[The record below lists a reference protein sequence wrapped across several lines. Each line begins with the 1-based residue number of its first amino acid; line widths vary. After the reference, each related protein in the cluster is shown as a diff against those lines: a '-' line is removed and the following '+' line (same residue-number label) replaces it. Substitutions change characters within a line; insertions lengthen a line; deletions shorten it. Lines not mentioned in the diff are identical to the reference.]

1 MLIFFND
8 FLKMGEKM
16 LESSIIGKSIEEIDT
31 PALLI
36 DLDVMEKNLMTMAD
50 FYSRTPGAALRP
62 HQKGHRLPLVG
73 RKQIDAGASGVSIT
87 ALGLAEYYV
96 SCGIENILITNEV
109 AGTNKMRRVC
119 TLSTLADVTVGVDNI
134 ENATHLGTIAREHN
148 TTVNVGVELYMGTGT
163 CGVQIAEALPFIR
176 ELTTIDHLNFNGL
189 WWHQGSL
196 ADILGWEE
204 RKEAHFKTLDD
215 VAILK
220 DSLEDAGIDVPMVS
234 GGFTCT
240 WDITPLHPHLKE
252 VEVQAGSY
260 VFSDWC
266 SHESEGL
273 DIFDFA
279 LTVLSRCISRP
290 KPDEALLDAG
300 MNACSDE
307 HTDSYRNVVG
317 FKVKGMDG
325 ISLVK
330 QREELSM
337 IKFKS
342 PNTEIRVGDTVEL
355 IPPHSDTTAKLHDTY
370 YCVRRGVVEVVW
382 PNYGR
387 GLV

>member
-1 MLIFFND
+1 
-8 FLKMGEKM
+8 M

-36 DLDVMEKNLMTMAD
+36 DLDIMEKNLKTMAD
-50 FYSRTPGAALRP
+50 FYKKTPGAALRP
-62 HQKGHRLPLVG
+62 HQKGHRLPLVAK
-73 RKQIDAGASGVSIT
+73 KQIDTGASGVSIT

-96 SCGIENILITNEV
+96 SCGIENILITNEIE
-109 AGTNKMRRVC
+109 GTNKMRRVC
-119 TLSTLADVTVGVDNI
+119 TLSKLADVTVGVDNM
-134 ENATHLGTIAREHN
+134 ENIKHFGAIAGEQN
-148 TTVNVGVELYMGTGT
+148 TVVNVGVELYMGTGT
-163 CGVQIAEALPFIR
+163 CGVQVETALPFIK
-176 ELTTIDHLNFNGL
+176 ELTTIDHINFNGL

-196 ADILGWEE
+196 ADIIEWDK
-204 RKEAHFKTLDD
+204 RKEVHFKTLNNIA
-215 VAILK
+215 VLK

-240 WDITPLHPHLKE
+240 WDITPLHPTLKE

-273 DIFDFA
+273 EVFDYA

-290 KPDEALLDAG
+290 QSDEALLDAG

-307 HTDSYRNVVG
+307 HTDSYRDVVG
-317 FKVKGMDG
+317 FRVKGVKG

-337 IKFKS
+337 VKFES
-342 PNTEIRVGDTVEL
+342 PYTEIRVGDTVEL

-370 YCVRRGVVEVVW
+370 YCVRKGVVEAVW
-382 PNYGR
+382 PNLGR
-387 GLV
+387 GLL

>member
-1 MLIFFND
+1 MQ
-8 FLKMGEKM
+8 
-16 LESSIIGKSIEEIDT
+16 ESSIIGKTIEEIDT

-36 DLDVMEKNLMTMAD
+36 DLDIMEKNIKTMAD
-50 FYSRTPGAALRP
+50 FYASKKGAVLRP
-62 HQKGHRLPLVG
+62 HQKGHRLPLVATT
-73 RKQIDAGASGVSIT
+73 QIKRGAPGVSIT

-96 SCGIENILITNEV
+96 ACGIHDILITNEI
-109 AGTNKMRRVC
+109 AGDNKMRRVC
-119 TLSTLADVTVGVDNI
+119 TISKLANIIVGVDNL
-134 ENATHLGTIAREHN
+134 ENARHWGTIAREQN
-148 TTVNVGVELYMGTGT
+148 SNINVGVELYMGTGT
-163 CGVQIAEALPFIR
+163 CGVEIDEALSFIKQ
-176 ELTTIDHLNFNGL
+176 LVSIDNIRFSGL

-196 ADILGWEE
+196 ADILDWQE
-204 RKEAHFKTLDD
+204 RKQAHFATLDR
-215 VAILK
+215 VAQLK
-220 DSLEDAGIDVPMVS
+220 DSLEDTGIHVPMIS

-240 WDITPLHPHLKE
+240 WDITPLHPSLNR

-273 DIFDFA
+273 ESFEYA

-290 KPDEALLDAG
+290 KPDEVLLDAG

-307 HTDSYRNVVG
+307 HTDSYRNIVG
-317 FKVKGMDG
+317 FKIRGVEG

-337 IKFKS
+337 FKCDD
-342 PNTEIRVGDTVEL
+342 PLPDIRVGDTVEL
-355 IPPHSDTTAKLHDTY
+355 VPPHSDTTAKLHDTY
-370 YCVRRGVVEVVW
+370 YCVRKGVVEAVW

-387 GLV
+387 GLL